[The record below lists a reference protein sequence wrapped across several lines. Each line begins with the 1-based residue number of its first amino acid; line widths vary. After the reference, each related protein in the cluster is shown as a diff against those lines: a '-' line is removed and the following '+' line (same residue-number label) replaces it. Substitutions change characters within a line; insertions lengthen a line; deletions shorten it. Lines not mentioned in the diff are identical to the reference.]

1 MSENNINPEEKSLS
15 DNQNFEN
22 KPEKHDSS
30 GNKPLGNPEIQ
41 HENSGTETDK
51 KESFAENELSDD
63 KESTENK
70 ELSDDKESID
80 DKKTSLTPSQQKI
93 KPSNYQISLVD
104 ENQLKVTI
112 NTKQGV
118 KIISS
123 VKDIN
128 TSVESQSNEIF
139 LYPKFNFN
147 EQEISVFIS
156 IEDESAVK
164 SGDTKEIKQEELKT
178 DTQKKSNFQINL
190 INENLLSIKIE
201 TDRGIRIDSFSKEK
215 FSLKDSQTN
224 KIYIHPKAGNE
235 VQSAEIVI
243 EIEAVNADV
252 ISKEGELKLIPNP
265 DVVDLI
271 QPPSYPVAAGDDDYT
286 DLSGGY
292 KNPFDALRKLIRK
305 NITIGIVAAVAIH
318 SAVAGLVYFN
328 VSKKSKIQK
337 PEELPRLIVIQD
349 LPDPKIN
356 IQNVEDPNK
365 PPEIPMPE
373 SESEKKEAIVR
384 DLNPKRTVKPPE
396 VKRPHREDFN
406 TPKDTSSQTEL
417 ERELDSLRKL
427 VDNIDTLGLDST
439 KIDSLAMTYQIPDS
453 LRNDF
458 NENDIGLAL
467 YFPKNWK
474 LTDQREINKN
484 ETEFKGILLTDTTAE
499 QPGTMTMFIYLDLEN
514 KDYNPE
520 DFKTEFPVFDSTI
533 TVFSKEPKTIAGFTE
548 YKFYVF
554 NKLGTEKLSIGAS
567 VRKQFFDQY
576 KKEIESVVRSIRIKR
591 KENLNDSTKAG
602 N

>member
-1 MSENNINPEEKSLS
+1 MSENSINPEEKSPI
-15 DNQNFEN
+15 DNQNSEN
-22 KPEKHDSS
+22 KPAPEDFTGGIPKQIQDKSEDNPGKVEEKTEIAEEKKSS
-30 GNKPLGNPEIQ
+30 VPSSPQKP
-41 HENSGTETDK
+41 
-51 KESFAENELSDD
+51 
-63 KESTENK
+63 
-70 ELSDDKESID
+70 
-80 DKKTSLTPSQQKI
+80 KT
-93 KPSNYQISLVD
+93 SNYQISLVD

-118 KIISS
+118 KIVSA
-123 VKDIN
+123 VKDLKA
-128 TSVESQSNEIF
+128 SYESQSNEIF

-147 EQEISVFIS
+147 EQEITVFIS
-156 IEDESAVK
+156 IEDLPAALTEEES
-164 SGDTKEIKQEELKT
+164 SQNDSNLSL
-178 DTQKKSNFQINL
+178 QKKSNFQINL

-201 TDRGIRIDSFSKEK
+201 TDKGIKIDSFSKEK

-224 KIYIHPKAGNE
+224 KIYIHPKANNE

-243 EIEAVNADV
+243 EIESVPAD
-252 ISKEGELKLIPNP
+252 SKTKEGDINLKLIPNP

-271 QPPSYPVAAGDDDYT
+271 QPPTYPITSDIEDFS
-286 DLSGGY
+286 DLSTGY
-292 KNPFDALRKLIRK
+292 KNPFDSLRKLIRK
-305 NITIGIVAAVAIH
+305 NLTIGIVAAIALHSVA
-318 SAVAGLVYFN
+318 AGIVYFN
-328 VSKKSKIQK
+328 VSGKSKVQK
-337 PEELPRLIVIQD
+337 PDELPRLIVIQD

-365 PPEIPMPE
+365 PPEIPLPE
-373 SESEKKEAIVR
+373 TEKKEVVVR
-384 DLNPKRTVKPPE
+384 DLTPKRTVKPPE
-396 VKRPHREDFN
+396 VKRPLREDEN
-406 TPKDTSSQTEL
+406 SSKDTSSQTEL
-417 ERELDSLRKL
+417 ARELDSLRRL
-427 VDNIDTLGLDST
+427 VETIDTLSLDSA
-439 KIDSLAMTYQIPDS
+439 KVDSLASAYQIPDS

-467 YFPKNWK
+467 YFPKSWK

-484 ETEFKGILLTDTTAE
+484 ETDFKGILLTDTTAE

-576 KKEIESVVRSIRIKR
+576 KKEIESVVRSISIRR
-591 KENLNDSTKAG
+591 KENLNDSAKTG